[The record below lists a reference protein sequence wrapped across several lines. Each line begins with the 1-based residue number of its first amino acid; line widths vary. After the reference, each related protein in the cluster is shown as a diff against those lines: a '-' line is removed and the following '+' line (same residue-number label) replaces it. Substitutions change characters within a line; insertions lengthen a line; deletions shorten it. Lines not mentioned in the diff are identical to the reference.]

1 MKIIHKSM
9 IALILILLSTSI
21 ISAQDLSK
29 YRNFSLGMRLA
40 ELSKQVNVSPDEV
53 IVVHQSPALI
63 QELTSWPLPPYQSTS
78 PAEPVQEILFSFYNG
93 SLYKITVT
101 YEDSATEGLTAEDMT
116 RAMSAKYGVATLPIA
131 EANPTAISYGS
142 PAEPVASW
150 QDSQYSGDAFP
161 FSIVENISARDAV
174 EANERPSRGGDC
186 RGGCPGSRGRS
197 GKGSRAREERS
208 RRCGSTT
215 AKQLENVS
223 TLIWIFSYD

>member
-40 ELSKQVNVSPDEV
+40 ELSKKVNVSPDEV

-116 RAMSAKYGVATLPIA
+116 QAMSAKYGVATLPIA
-131 EANPTAISYGS
+131 EANPIAISYGS

-150 QDSQYSGDAFP
+150 QDSQYLVTLSRSPLSKTFQLMMLSKQMNGQAEAAIAEAVAQDREDAP
-161 FSIVENISARDAV
+161 EKEVARVKKEADDV
-174 EANERPSRGGDC
+174 EAQRQSNLKTFRP
-186 RGGCPGSRGRS
+186 
-197 GKGSRAREERS
+197 
-208 RRCGSTT
+208 
-215 AKQLENVS
+215 
-223 TLIWIFSYD
+223 